1 MSADDVVGAAAA
13 SGVAEGEPAAN
24 HVEDMLKALLPQ
36 PAGVF
41 ASAQK
46 EIDILGNIKALREQQ
61 QGLRDERKKV
71 TKLLRNEEKRRQR
84 LRKRARQLSD
94 GDLVALLKMRSDSKT
109 EAAPAAVEQPAAAAA
124 DA

>member
-24 HVEDMLKALLPQ
+24 PVEDMLKALLPQ

-61 QGLRDERKKV
+61 KGLRDERKKV

>member
-24 HVEDMLKALLPQ
+24 PVEDMLKALLPQ

-61 QGLRDERKKV
+61 KGLRDERKKV

-109 EAAPAAVEQPAAAAA
+109 EAVPAAVEHPAAAAA

>member
-1 MSADDVVGAAAA
+1 MSAADVDGAAAA
-13 SGVAEGEPAAN
+13 AGVAEGEPAVSP
-24 HVEDMLKALLPQ
+24 VEDMLKALLPQ
-36 PAGVF
+36 PAAVF

-46 EIDILGNIKALREQQ
+46 EIDILGSIEALKEQQ
-61 QGLRDERKKV
+61 KGLRDERKKV

-84 LRKRARQLSD
+84 LRTRACQLSD